1 MLSLQEL
8 VRAVLDDLEARRT
21 LKERPEADLTAEDN

>member
-8 VRAVLDDLEARRT
+8 VRAVLDDLEAWMT
-21 LKERPEADLTAEDN
+21 LKERAEAESTRG